1 MTGNELQAREAAWY
15 QEQIGTRIRGKSRGN
30 YPTRLKVK
38 PQINWREGDT
48 MLQHDEMHK
57 RVVKALTVMLTASL
71 LLVIVVFTVPTP
83 ALASSEASPPP
94 PPQPNVICQLCRW
107 YYFCFT
113 EFGSG
118 TICNGGQRY
127 YCNHVKGCIDGC
139 MLLRAELD
147 GGVGPE

>member
-1 MTGNELQAREAAWY
+1 
-15 QEQIGTRIRGKSRGN
+15 
-30 YPTRLKVK
+30 
-38 PQINWREGDT
+38 

-57 RVVKALTVMLTASL
+57 RVVKALTVMLIASL
-71 LLVIVVFTVPTP
+71 LLVIAVFTVPTP
-83 ALASSEASPPP
+83 ALALGEASKPP

-139 MLLRAELD
+139 MQWPDTWGFDCSPLYQSCSPQD
-147 GGVGPE
+147 GCLG